1 MISVVVNSRNE
12 SKKLDK
18 CLNSVQDWADDLV
31 VIDMQSSDNTRE
43 IAKKYK
49 ARVFEHQSVNYIE
62 PVREFAVSKAKYDW
76 VLILDPDE
84 VVPERLKERLSTLL
98 QKDGLAAVNIPRLNI
113 FFGKKIKHTNFWP
126 DRQIRFIKK
135 GKVKFFNF
143 IHSYPKVSG
152 TILDLPAAE
161 DIAIHHYSY
170 KSINEYTER
179 MKRYSTIE
187 AINRFERGERFSIIN
202 FFYMP
207 LYDFIRRY
215 IRHLGFLDGLVGFQ
229 LSVLQAFY
237 YMLVEIKLLNL
248 KK

>member
-12 SKKLDK
+12 SKELDK
-18 CLNSVQDWADDLV
+18 CLNSVQGWADDLV

-49 ARVFEHQSVNYIE
+49 ARVFGHPPVNYVE
-62 PVREFAVSKAKYDW
+62 PVREFAVSKAKYGW

-84 VVPERLKERLSTLL
+84 VVPERLKEKLSALL

-126 DRQIRFIKK
+126 DRQIRFIRR
-135 GKVKFFNF
+135 GKVKFSNF

-152 TILDLPAAE
+152 TVLDLPAVE

-170 KSINEYTER
+170 KSIKEYIER

-187 AINRFERGERFSIIN
+187 AINRFERGERFSMFN

-237 YMLVEIKLLNL
+237 YILVELKLLNL